1 MKDLTEK
8 IANGGVQKITNL
20 KQLGGSKSSGKGSF
34 PRINYQSDTIYKKN
48 FEKIFGKKKKN
59 ESDKTD

>member
-8 IANGGVQKITNL
+8 ITNGGVQKITNL

-34 PRINYQSDTIYKKN
+34 PRWNHMCDPDYAEKFN
-48 FEKIFGKKKKN
+48 KIFKKSD
-59 ESDKTD
+59 SDKQD